1 MNISKLFCMLIV
13 GLAITGFTT
22 LSYASHEEAHH
33 AEEVKSEA
41 ESAHEKA
48 DVAEDSAQSTE
59 DIQYGAKSNL
69 ETDEKEVAAPKAEEK
84 E

>member
-1 MNISKLFCMLIV
+1 MSISKLFCILIL

-22 LSYASHEEAHH
+22 LSYASHEESHH

-41 ESAHEKA
+41 ESALEKA
-48 DVAEDSAQSTE
+48 DVVEDSAQSTE
-59 DIQYGAKSNL
+59 DIQYGAKSGL
-69 ETDEKEVAAPKAEEK
+69 EEDEKEVEASKTEEK